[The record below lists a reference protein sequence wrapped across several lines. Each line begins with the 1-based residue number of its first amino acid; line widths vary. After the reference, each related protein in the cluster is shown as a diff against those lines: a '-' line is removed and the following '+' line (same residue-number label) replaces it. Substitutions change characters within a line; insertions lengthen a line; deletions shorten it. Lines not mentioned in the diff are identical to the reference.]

1 VVFEHTFLQDGHL
14 LRPFSRVAEVK
25 CRGYSWPLQRRI
37 TDFGSDNAFAK
48 VNDKLAEHYGIS
60 IPDSSARNITEE
72 HAHAIRRNE
81 CLKDEIPAR
90 DGVDYLIGG
99 MDGTMIPIVEVVDKT
114 DAGEPSDKRKTRK
127 VGWKEGRLT
136 LAYSKGVVDPIFGA
150 TMGNPDQTGDHLLD
164 CAIRAGLGQ
173 QTKVHCCGD
182 GASWI
187 VDQVDRVFGSQAEY
201 LIDFYHLCDYLAAAS
216 KPCVPDNPTVWLETQ
231 KQRMKENRSVEVLQ
245 ELEPHIEHISVKDEQ
260 APVRKCHRYIKNRP
274 CQFNYKGALEAD
286 LPIGSGRVESA
297 HRYVIQDRLKIAGAW
312 WKEDNAQNML
322 ALRTLRANSDWEN
335 YWDQN
340 IKKAA

>member
-37 TDFGSDNAFAK
+37 TDFGSDDAFAK
-48 VNDKLAEHYGIS
+48 VNDKLAEHYGIR

-127 VGWKEGRLT
+127 VGWK
-136 LAYSKGVVDPIFGA
+136 
-150 TMGNPDQTGDHLLD
+150 
-164 CAIRAGLGQ
+164 
-173 QTKVHCCGD
+173 VHCCCD

-216 KPCVPDNPTVWLETQ
+216 KPCVPDNPTAWLETQ
-231 KQRMKENRSVEVLQ
+231 KQRMKENRAIEILQ
-245 ELEPHIEHISVKDEQ
+245 ELELHIEHISVKDEQ

-274 CQFNYKGALEAD
+274 CQFNYKVALEAD

-312 WKEDNAQNML
+312 WKENNAQNML